1 MYDWL
6 NALPKA
12 ELHLHLEGSLEPE
25 LLFALAERN
34 KIALPW
40 NDVEALRSAY
50 AFNNLQEF
58 LDLYYAGANVLRSE
72 QDFYD
77 LTWAY
82 LLKCK
87 EQNVIHTEPF
97 FDPQT
102 HTDRG
107 IPFEM
112 VLRGIKQALVD
123 GEKQLGISHGLILSF
138 LRHLSEEEAFK
149 TLEQARPFRDTF
161 IAVGLDSS
169 EMGHPPSKFQRVFDK
184 ARSEGYLTVAHAG
197 EEGPPEYIWEAL
209 DLLKIERIDHGVRAI
224 EDERLMQRI
233 IDEQIPLTVCPLSNT
248 KLCVFDDMRQHNILQ
263 MLERGVKV
271 TVNSDDPAYFGGYVT
286 ENFAALHESLGM
298 TQEQAKRLAQN
309 SLDAR
314 LVLSGTAERVRQLTD
329 LACAASPSPSTTA
342 GFPSVDSFQT
352 VPPQYAAPPGP
363 LTRWHRSHEYPTVD
377 QHPRNNRLPPSES
390 RSRPGQASTASCRS

>member
-12 ELHLHLEGSLEPE
+12 ELHLHLEGTLEPE
-25 LLFALAERN
+25 LLFKLAERHGV
-34 KIALPW
+34 ALPW
-40 NDVEALRSAY
+40 GDVEALRAAY
-50 AFNNLQEF
+50 NFGNLQEF
-58 LDLYYAGANVLRSE
+58 LDLYYAGADVLRTE

-107 IPFEM
+107 IPFE
-112 VLRGIKQALVD
+112 VVVRGITQALTD
-123 GEKQLGISHGLILSF
+123 GEQQLGVTSGLILSF
-138 LRHLSEEEAFK
+138 LRHLSEDAAQA
-149 TLEQARPFRDTF
+149 TLDQALPFREHF

-169 EMGHPPSKFQRVFDK
+169 EQGHPPSKFKRVF
-184 ARSEGYLTVAHAG
+184 ARARAEGFPAVAHAG

-209 DLLKIERIDHGVRAI
+209 DQLGVVRIDHGVRAF
-224 EDERLMQRI
+224 EDERLMARL
-233 IDEQIPLTVCPLSNT
+233 IDQQIPLTVCPLSNT
-248 KLCVFDDMRQHNILQ
+248 KLCVFDDMSQHTILK
-263 MLERGVKV
+263 MLDRGLKV

-286 ENFAALHESLGM
+286 ENFMALHDGLGM
-298 TQEQAKRLAQN
+298 TQEQARRLAQN

-314 LVLSGTAERVRQLTD
+314 LVK
-329 LACAASPSPSTTA
+329 
-342 GFPSVDSFQT
+342 
-352 VPPQYAAPPGP
+352 
-363 LTRWHRSHEYPTVD
+363 
-377 QHPRNNRLPPSES
+377 
-390 RSRPGQASTASCRS
+390 

>member
-40 NDVEALRSAY
+40 ADVETLRSAY

-58 LDLYYAGANVLRSE
+58 LDLYYQGADVLRTE

-82 LLKCK
+82 LQRCK
-87 EQNVIHTEPF
+87 AQNVIHTEPF

-107 IPFEM
+107 IPFEV
-112 VLRGIKQALVD
+112 VLNGISQALKD
-123 GEKQLGISHGLILSF
+123 GREQLGISSGLILSF
-138 LRHLSEEEAFK
+138 LRHLSEEK
-149 TLEQARPFRDTF
+149 RKDPRPGP
-161 IAVGLDSS
+161 AVPRCVHCRRPGQLGD
-169 EMGHPPSKFQRVFDK
+169 
-184 ARSEGYLTVAHAG
+184 
-197 EEGPPEYIWEAL
+197 GPPAEQVPAC
-209 DLLKIERIDHGVRAI
+209 VRPRPQRRLRRRRPCRRRRPARVHLGSPRPA
-224 EDERLMQRI
+224 EDQAHRPWRARHRDERLMQRI

-248 KLCVFDDMRQHNILQ
+248 KLCVFDHMSQHNILD

-286 ENFAALHESLGM
+286 ENFHALHTPGHDRRPGR
-298 TQEQAKRLAQN
+298 RLAQN

-314 LVLSGTAERVRQLTD
+314 LV
-329 LACAASPSPSTTA
+329 
-342 GFPSVDSFQT
+342 
-352 VPPQYAAPPGP
+352 
-363 LTRWHRSHEYPTVD
+363 
-377 QHPRNNRLPPSES
+377 
-390 RSRPGQASTASCRS
+390 

>member
-1 MYDWL
+1 MYEWL

-12 ELHLHLEGSLEPE
+12 ELHLHLEGTLEPE

-34 KIALPW
+34 RVKLPW
-40 NDVEALRSAY
+40 ADVETLRKAY
-50 AFNNLQEF
+50 AFSNLQEF
-58 LDLYYAGANVLRSE
+58 LDLYYAGADVLRSE

-87 EQNVIHTEPF
+87 AQNVIHVEPF

-107 IPFEM
+107 ISFEV
-112 VLRGIKQALVD
+112 VLRGIQGALKD
-123 GEKQLGISHGLILSF
+123 GEQQLGISHGLILSF

-149 TLEQARPFRDTF
+149 TLEQAMPFRDAF
-161 IAVGLDSS
+161 VAVGLDSS
-169 EMGHPPSKFQRVFDK
+169 EVGHPPSKFQRVFDR
-184 ARSEGYLTVAHAG
+184 ARAEGLLTVAHAG

-209 DLLKIERIDHGVRAI
+209 DLLKVERIDHGVRAI

-248 KLCVFDDMRQHNILQ
+248 KLCVFEHMGQHNILA

-286 ENFAALHESLGM
+286 ENFQALYEHLGM
-298 TQEQAKRLAQN
+298 TKEQAQRLAQN

-314 LVLSGTAERVRQLTD
+314 LVK
-329 LACAASPSPSTTA
+329 
-342 GFPSVDSFQT
+342 
-352 VPPQYAAPPGP
+352 
-363 LTRWHRSHEYPTVD
+363 
-377 QHPRNNRLPPSES
+377 
-390 RSRPGQASTASCRS
+390 

>member
-1 MYDWL
+1 MHDWL

-25 LLFALAERN
+25 LLFALAARN

-40 NDVEALRSAY
+40 ADVEALRGAY

-58 LDLYYAGANVLRSE
+58 LDLYYQGADVLRTE

-87 EQNVIHTEPF
+87 AQNVVHTEPF

-107 IPFEM
+107 IPFEL
-112 VLRGIKQALVD
+112 VVNGIAGALED
-123 GEKQLGISHGLILSF
+123 GRRQLGISSGLILSF
-138 LRHLSEEEAFK
+138 LRHLSEDEAHQ
-149 TLEQARPFRDTF
+149 TLDQALPFRDAF

-169 EMGHPPSKFQRVFDK
+169 ERGHPPSKFQRVFER
-184 ARSEGYLTVAHAG
+184 ARGEGFLTVAHAG

-209 DLLKIERIDHGVRAI
+209 DLLKVSRIDHGVRASEDPRLIQRLI
-224 EDERLMQRI
+224 E
-233 IDEQIPLTVCPLSNT
+233 EQIPLTVCPLSNT
-248 KLCVFDDMRQHNILQ
+248 KLRVFQDMGQHNILQ
-263 MLERGVKV
+263 LLEQGVKV

-286 ENFAALHESLGM
+286 ENFVALEQSLGM
-298 TQEQAKRLAQN
+298 TQEQARRLAQN

-314 LVLSGTAERVRQLTD
+314 LV
-329 LACAASPSPSTTA
+329 
-342 GFPSVDSFQT
+342 
-352 VPPQYAAPPGP
+352 
-363 LTRWHRSHEYPTVD
+363 
-377 QHPRNNRLPPSES
+377 
-390 RSRPGQASTASCRS
+390 

>member
-1 MYDWL
+1 MYNWL

-34 KIALPW
+34 RIALPW
-40 NDVEALRSAY
+40 DDVETLRKAY

-58 LDLYYAGANVLRSE
+58 LDLYYQGADVLRTE

-82 LLKCK
+82 LQKCK
-87 EQNVIHTEPF
+87 AQNVIHVEPF

-107 IPFEM
+107 IPFAR
-112 VLRGIKQALVD
+112 VLNGITQALKD
-123 GEKQLGISHGLILSF
+123 GQQQLGISHGLIISF
-138 LRHLSEEEAFK
+138 LRHLSEEAAFA
-149 TLEQARPFRDTF
+149 TLEQAMPFRDSF

-169 EMGHPPSKFQRVFDK
+169 ELGHPPSKFQRVFAK
-184 ARSEGYLTVAHAG
+184 ARSEGLLAVAHAG
-197 EEGPPEYIWEAL
+197 EEGPPEYIWQAL
-209 DLLKIERIDHGVRAI
+209 DLLKVSRIDHGVRAA
-224 EDERLMQRI
+224 EDPRLMQRL

-263 MLERGVKV
+263 MLEQGVKV

-286 ENFAALHESLGM
+286 ENFMALYDSLGM
-298 TQEQAKRLAQN
+298 TREQAQRLAQN

-314 LVLSGTAERVRQLTD
+314 LA
-329 LACAASPSPSTTA
+329 
-342 GFPSVDSFQT
+342 
-352 VPPQYAAPPGP
+352 
-363 LTRWHRSHEYPTVD
+363 
-377 QHPRNNRLPPSES
+377 
-390 RSRPGQASTASCRS
+390 

>member
-1 MYDWL
+1 MYEWL

-12 ELHLHLEGSLEPE
+12 ELHLHLEGTLEPE

-34 KIALPW
+34 RVKLPW
-40 NDVEALRSAY
+40 ADVETLRKAY

-58 LDLYYAGANVLRSE
+58 LDLYYAGADVLRSE

-87 EQNVIHTEPF
+87 AQNVIHVEPF

-107 IPFEM
+107 IPFEV
-112 VLRGIKQALVD
+112 VLRGIQGALKD
-123 GEKQLGISHGLILSF
+123 GEQQLGISHGLILSF

-149 TLEQARPFRDTF
+149 TLEQAMPFRDAF
-161 IAVGLDSS
+161 VAVGLDSS
-169 EMGHPPSKFQRVFDK
+169 EVGHPPSKFQRVFDR
-184 ARSEGYLTVAHAG
+184 ARAEGLLTVAHAG
-197 EEGPPEYIWEAL
+197 EEGPPQYIWEAL
-209 DLLKIERIDHGVRAI
+209 DLLKVERIDHGVRAI

-248 KLCVFDDMRQHNILQ
+248 KLCVFEHMGEHNILA

-271 TVNSDDPAYFGGYVT
+271 TVNSDDPAYFGGYVS
-286 ENFAALHESLGM
+286 ENFQALYEHLGM
-298 TQEQAKRLAQN
+298 TKEQAQRLAQN

-314 LVLSGTAERVRQLTD
+314 LV
-329 LACAASPSPSTTA
+329 
-342 GFPSVDSFQT
+342 
-352 VPPQYAAPPGP
+352 
-363 LTRWHRSHEYPTVD
+363 
-377 QHPRNNRLPPSES
+377 
-390 RSRPGQASTASCRS
+390 